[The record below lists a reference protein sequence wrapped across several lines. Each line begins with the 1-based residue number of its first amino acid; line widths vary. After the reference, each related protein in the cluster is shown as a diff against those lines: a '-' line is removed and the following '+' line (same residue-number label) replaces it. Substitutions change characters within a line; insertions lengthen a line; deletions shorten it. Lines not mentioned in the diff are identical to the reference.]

1 MSSTPTLSSLP
12 NCLLTHII
20 LFLPSTDGLPDL
32 ASTLARTVRLIH
44 RCFTAAIVEAVARF
58 HCMKHLEAVKSA
70 LTSQEIPGYVTLE
83 EVWSPVDA
91 CANSKAGYLYA
102 LWCLMPRVSNKKEWD
117 KEKEELVPG
126 KTTTLELHLPKGCTY
141 LTPVTHAPFS
151 RHQVAVV
158 MYRGYWHLRSPI
170 WTDAITSDTVRF
182 FKTLMAVSRFKSDW
196 SKAEAAEQR
205 GEIRLHPGMII
216 RENNNSRLCFRCHRY
231 IRTNT
236 KHPFDMYRYPLSQH
250 KLDLDHD
257 SSLLEMLQGILSGMR
272 EKETVEQKLKRCRK
286 ASSNGPTSSPW
297 QEPLMREQILH
308 MYRETL
314 GEYIEGMNGW
324 QCLCKIF
331 SKEIEEKIRF
341 RRSFKHEESSDSEKS
356 SDEEE
361 TEFALGMFADED
373 GEGDY

>member
-141 LTPVTHAPFS
+141 LTPTYEPFS
-151 RHQVAVV
+151 RHGVAPV
-158 MYRGYWHLRSPI
+158 MYRGYWHLRGPM

-182 FKTLMAVSRFKSDW
+182 FKTLMAVSRFKS
-196 SKAEAAEQR
+196 EV
-205 GEIRLHPGMII
+205 RLG
-216 RENNNSRLCFRCHRY
+216 C
-231 IRTNT
+231 
-236 KHPFDMYRYPLSQH
+236 
-250 KLDLDHD
+250 
-257 SSLLEMLQGILSGMR
+257 
-272 EKETVEQKLKRCRK
+272 
-286 ASSNGPTSSPW
+286 
-297 QEPLMREQILH
+297 
-308 MYRETL
+308 TL
-314 GEYIEGMNGW
+314 G
-324 QCLCKIF
+324 
-331 SKEIEEKIRF
+331 
-341 RRSFKHEESSDSEKS
+341 
-356 SDEEE
+356 
-361 TEFALGMFADED
+361 
-373 GEGDY
+373 